1 MTKKNQFIYL
11 DINGL
16 HFLHTRLRGVITT
29 GEDVWKFA
37 NNEDREKVKQKLAW
51 LIFNAIVHEGCDFD
65 IKIRKKIGM
74 NYLDEFDEK
83 NIEKFRLMSLK
94 ENDNQDKREYYYSF
108 LFGRYNDTFNKR
120 LFFS

>member
-1 MTKKNQFIYL
+1 MN
-11 DINGL
+11 
-16 HFLHTRLRGVITT
+16 TRLSGIITT
-29 GEDVWKFA
+29 GEEVWKFA
-37 NNEDREKVKQKLAW
+37 TNEDREKVKQKLAW

-83 NIEKFRLMSLK
+83 NIEKFRLMLLK
-94 ENDNQDKREYYYSF
+94 ENDGQDKREYYYSF
-108 LFGRYNDTFNKR
+108 LFGRYDDTFNKR